1 MSLRCAAG
9 SGGLNAAQ
17 QRDSRL
23 AGSFTPIWKKK
34 LAMPDIPSEEFI
46 ENLALATL
54 PRLPDTFFLPPIPLV
69 GDAAVDIGTYPWP
82 RHRLNPKDNRTAI
95 ETRFKRIAEVE
106 GNCGLFS
113 SAAGWLAGHL
123 AKGAVAD
130 FVIGLMTKA
139 LTGANDPVA

>member
-34 LAMPDIPSEEFI
+34 LAMPDIPSEE
-46 ENLALATL
+46 
-54 PRLPDTFFLPPIPLV
+54 
-69 GDAAVDIGTYPWP
+69 
-82 RHRLNPKDNRTAI
+82 
-95 ETRFKRIAEVE
+95 E

-139 LTGANDPVA
+139 LTGANDHVA